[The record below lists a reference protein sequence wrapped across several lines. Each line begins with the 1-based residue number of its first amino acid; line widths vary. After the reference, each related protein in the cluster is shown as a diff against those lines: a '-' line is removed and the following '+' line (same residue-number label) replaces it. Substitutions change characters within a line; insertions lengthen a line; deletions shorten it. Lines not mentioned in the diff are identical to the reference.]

1 MGIGGF
7 FKALQL
13 MGIVSEWSAKALE
26 DGKVTLPEATDLA
39 EKVCGVL
46 GIPLELDV
54 SDK

>member
-1 MGIGGF
+1 MGLGGF

-13 MGIVSEWSAKALE
+13 MGVVSEWSTKALS

-46 GIPLELDV
+46 EIPLELDI
-54 SDK
+54 SGK